1 MPPVHPCVSFL
12 FIDQDKVLL
21 EQRSKEK
28 SCDPDMVA
36 IPGGH
41 METGESQTETLLREI
56 REELGVDTLT
66 YHYLCS
72 LYHPT
77 SELQLLHYYVVTQ
90 WQGEI
95 QSHEADTVFWSKV
108 TDFAPATEAD
118 KTALKE
124 LLRLQAEGLF

>member
-1 MPPVHPCVSFL
+1 MSKNMPPVHPCVSFL

-56 REELGVDTLT
+56 REEGGVRP
-66 YHYLCS
+66 CGG
-72 LYHPT
+72 
-77 SELQLLHYYVVTQ
+77 V
-90 WQGEI
+90 
-95 QSHEADTVFWSKV
+95 
-108 TDFAPATEAD
+108 
-118 KTALKE
+118 ALARCCKSAG
-124 LLRLQAEGLF
+124 RTR